1 MRVPFLLLGLAFLV
15 SPAARA
21 QHGRGPAD
29 SSSHHMAMMMER
41 HHSVATVDLLLSY
54 RDSLKLTDD
63 QLKKLEDLRGHFA
76 ESGGHAMSGSGMG
89 TGMPMMEHRM
99 PMGQGME
106 MGAMMKMRQAP
117 AHIGFDRVPGKMVPR
132 IHPAAV
138 KHCPMCPFGI
148 LTQGQREQAHEL
160 LGRREPHQH
169 QG

>member
-1 MRVPFLLLGLAFLV
+1 MTSQRSFLLGLLFLG
-15 SPAARA
+15 AL
-21 QHGRGPAD
+21 GILGYYTLFLTD
-29 SSSHHMAMMMER
+29 FTLFGER
-41 HHSVATVDLLLSY
+41 HPITV
-54 RDSLKLTDD
+54 
-63 QLKKLEDLRGHFA
+63 HFA
-76 ESGGHAMSGSGMG
+76 EAGGHAMHGSGMG

-106 MGAMMKMRQAP
+106 MGAMMQMRQPP

-132 IHPAAV
+132 IHRAAV